1 MNYIKQAADQAAELI
16 CAAYRKAS
24 ETGELPRAEELREV
38 QVESPKDPGNG
49 DYASSFAMQMA
60 RELRMPPRK
69 IAEVLC
75 SRMELSGSWFISC
88 ESAGPGFINFRLS
101 PAWFSRVLAAVSEE
115 GDDYGKSRCERPEQ
129 IMVEFVSANPTGPM
143 HMGNARG
150 GVLGDCLAEV
160 LSRAGN
166 QVSREFYVND
176 AGSQIDKFARSLEAR
191 YLQII
196 LGEEAVAFPEDGYF
210 GEDIKE
216 LANDFYTLHGDSFMD
231 KDQAARHEA
240 LTAFG
245 LERNLVK
252 MRGDLTRYKIMYD
265 RWFFESELHKSG
277 YVDETMRM
285 LIDKGATYEQDG
297 ALWLKTTDYGCEK
310 DDVLRRS
317 NGLYTYFAV
326 DIAYH
331 RNKLEA
337 RKFDRVIN
345 IWGADHHGHVARLKA
360 ALDALGLDGSHR
372 LEIVLMQLVRLTRN
386 GEVVRMSKRTGKA
399 IALSD
404 LLDEISVDAARYF
417 FNSRAA
423 DSHLEFDLGLAVR
436 EDSENPVYYVQYAYA
451 RIRSILKALEETGV
465 DTHPASPDFS
475 LLTHPAEIELIRE
488 LSRLPEEIGLAA
500 LNREPS
506 RLNRY
511 ATVVASAF
519 HRFYTSCRI
528 REAETSDLRDAR
540 IELIRCAATVI
551 KNTLDAFGVTAP
563 DHM

>member
-1 MNYIKQAADQAAELI
+1 MNYIKEAADQAAALI
-16 CAAYRKAS
+16 LAAYNAAA
-24 ETGELPRAEELREV
+24 TAGELPHAKELREI
-38 QVESPKDPGNG
+38 QIESPKDPENG

-60 RELRMPPRK
+60 KELHMPPRK
-69 IAEVLC
+69 IAEILC
-75 SRMELSGSWFISC
+75 SRMELSGSWFTSC
-88 ESAGPGFINFRLS
+88 ESAGPGFINLRLGH
-101 PAWFSRVLAAVSEE
+101 AWFAQVLKAISME
-115 GDDYGKSRCERPEQ
+115 GDDYGKSQCAHPEK

-160 LSRAGN
+160 LMRAGN
-166 QVSREFYVND
+166 EVSREFYVND

-196 LGEEAVAFPEDGYF
+196 KGEDAVEFPEDGYF
-210 GEDIKE
+210 GNDIKE
-216 LANDFYTLHGDSFMD
+216 LANDFYSQHGDSFID
-231 KDQAARHEA
+231 KDESARHEA
-240 LTAFG
+240 LAAFG
-245 LERNLVK
+245 LARNLEK
-252 MRGDLTRYKIMYD
+252 MRSDLIRYKITYD
-265 RWFFESELHKSG
+265 RWFFESDLHKSG
-277 YVDETMRM
+277 YVDETMQM
-285 LIDKGATYEQDG
+285 LIDRGATYEQDG
-297 ALWLKTTDYGCEK
+297 ALWLKTSDYGCEK

-331 RNKLEA
+331 RNKLEL
-337 RKFDRVIN
+337 RKFDRIIN
-345 IWGADHHGHVARLKA
+345 VWGADHHGHVARLKA
-360 ALDALGLDGSHR
+360 GLDALGLDGTHR

-436 EDSENPVYYVQYAYA
+436 QDSENPVYYVQYAHA
-451 RIRSILKALEETGV
+451 RIKSILKSLEETGV
-465 DTHPASPDFS
+465 DTNPLSPDLS
-475 LLTHPAEIELIRE
+475 LLTHQAEIELIRE
-488 LSRLPEEIGLAA
+488 LSRLPEEISLAA
-500 LNREPS
+500 ANREPS

-511 ATVVASAF
+511 ATTVAAAF
-519 HRFYTSCRI
+519 HRFYTACRI
-528 REAETSDLRDAR
+528 REAETSELRDAR
-540 IELIRCAATVI
+540 IFLIQCVATVI

-563 DHM
+563 EHM